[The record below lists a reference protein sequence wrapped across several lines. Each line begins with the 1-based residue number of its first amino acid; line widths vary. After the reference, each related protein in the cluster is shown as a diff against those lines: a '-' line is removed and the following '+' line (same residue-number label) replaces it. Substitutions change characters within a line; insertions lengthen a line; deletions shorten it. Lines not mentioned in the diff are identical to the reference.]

1 MNAMNEKGKT
11 AEWQK
16 AYNDDFFV
24 QLECLSTDNIVK
36 DNEIYDRNNVEV
48 SMIELTSNNKKLTVQ
63 FYGKMMNKK
72 GISGFM
78 PQSTAKTFDYL
89 RYCSNLATNNM
100 LQGDMSEYMKYRK
113 WTNKNKAYRQVKE
126 DLLFLSSIKMEYNGK
141 DKDHS
146 FRMVALSGGDCGIR
160 HGKFFFL
167 LSPPFSEIYKRT
179 ITQQVSPWLL
189 KIDTN
194 KYRAAYFFGKKL
206 SEFYSMNCTKTN
218 AGKISIGNLINE
230 NPYIS
235 KYDSKKGKVFR
246 NIIAPTLRN
255 IEALSDVFSFTN
267 FNELKKQNNI
277 STFLPFKLE
286 YKPINYPVRETKKS
300 VPR

>member
-1 MNAMNEKGKT
+1 MNEKDKT
-11 AEWQK
+11 VEWLK
-16 AYNDDFFV
+16 GYNNDFFV
-24 QLECLSTDNIVK
+24 LLECLSTDNIIVK
-36 DNEIYDRNNVEV
+36 DNEIYDRNNMEV

-78 PQSTAKTFDYL
+78 SQSSTKTFDYL
-89 RYCSNLATNNM
+89 RYCSNLATSDM
-100 LQGDMSEYMKYRK
+100 LQGNVSEYMEYRG
-113 WTNKNKAYRQVKE
+113 WTNKNKAHRQIRE
-126 DLLFLSSIKMEYNGK
+126 DLIFISHIRMQYDGK
-141 DKDHS
+141 DKNHS
-146 FRMVALSGGDCGIR
+146 FRMVALYGGDCGIKND
-160 HGKFFFL
+160 KFFFL
-167 LSPPFSEIYKRT
+167 LSKPFSEIYKRT
-179 ITQQVSPWLL
+179 ITQQVSPEML
-189 KIDTN
+189 KIDTH
-194 KYRAAYFFGKKL
+194 KYPPAYRIGKKL
-206 SEFYSMNCTKTN
+206 CEVFSMNCTKTN
-218 AGKISIGNLINE
+218 AGKISIGSLINE
-230 NPYIS
+230 NPYIP
-235 KYDSKKGKVFR
+235 KYDPKSGKVFR